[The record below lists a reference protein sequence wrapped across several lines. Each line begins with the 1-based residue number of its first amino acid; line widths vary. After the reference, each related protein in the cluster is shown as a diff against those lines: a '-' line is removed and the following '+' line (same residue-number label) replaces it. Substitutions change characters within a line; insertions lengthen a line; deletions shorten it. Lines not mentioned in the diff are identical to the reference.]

1 MPATEISSTM
11 SLTES
16 KDPSSAR
23 EDDMDSD
30 YNKALALLRSNTLEQ
45 ILDVQLPYSKYLEL

>member
-1 MPATEISSTM
+1 M

-23 EDDMDSD
+23 EDDTDSD